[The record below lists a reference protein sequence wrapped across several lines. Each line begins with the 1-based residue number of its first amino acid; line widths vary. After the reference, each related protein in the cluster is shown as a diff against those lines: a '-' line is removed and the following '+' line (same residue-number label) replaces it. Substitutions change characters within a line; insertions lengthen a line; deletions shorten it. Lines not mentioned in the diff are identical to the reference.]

1 MMTLL
6 KNNAAKILTVFSLSP
21 GSRLNRKTL
30 QEKTKMN
37 NIILD
42 KTINQ
47 LVNFNFLSKDKN
59 FFLLNFKN
67 KETRDILKII
77 SEDYN
82 KLKQMPLYSYF
93 MILDIFEEISKIK
106 NIGNVYLF
114 GSYSKLIFKE
124 NSDIDFA
131 VVSEK
136 VNKKEVNKTIQKL
149 EKRFNKKIEMHFFT
163 KEFYK
168 NKKDPLVKEII
179 QQGVKL
185 N

>member
-131 VVSEK
+131 LIGAKEK
-136 VNKKEVNKTIQKL
+136 NIDITLFEKML
-149 EKRFNKKIEMHFFT
+149 ERKISLQ
-163 KEFYK
+163 FY
-168 NKKDPLVKEII
+168 I
-179 QQGVKL
+179 
-185 N
+185 

>member
-6 KNNAAKILTVFSLSP
+6 KNNAAKILAVFSLSP
-21 GSRLNRKTL
+21 GSRLNRKTIK
-30 QEKTKMN
+30 EKTKMN

-42 KTINQ
+42 KTLNQ
-47 LVNFNFLSKDKN
+47 LVNFNFLSKDKIY
-59 FFLLNFKN
+59 FVLNFKN
-67 KETRDILKII
+67 KETQNILKII

-136 VNKKEVNKTIQKL
+136 VSKRDNSARSKT
-149 EKRFNKKIEMHFFT
+149 
-163 KEFYK
+163 
-168 NKKDPLVKEII
+168 
-179 QQGVKL
+179 
-185 N
+185 